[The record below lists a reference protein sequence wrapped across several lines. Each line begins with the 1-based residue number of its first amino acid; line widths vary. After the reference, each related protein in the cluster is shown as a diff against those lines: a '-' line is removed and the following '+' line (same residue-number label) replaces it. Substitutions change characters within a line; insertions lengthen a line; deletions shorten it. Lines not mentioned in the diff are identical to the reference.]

1 MSTLPKPRFVI
12 SANHLGPVLFLKGEL
27 TDKAQNLVFARN
39 GTGKSFL
46 SRAFR
51 YLDLYGQG
59 RDIDDAAKNLI
70 SDESA
75 DGKGA
80 FSFARGPT
88 AMGALSLDKNGD
100 VVTPQLGGTVF
111 HVFSEDFVQEEL
123 RERKYE
129 IDGEIENQIA
139 VDSENFKIKDAQE
152 ALAKAQADE
161 QAAEAARREQFDK
174 EKLAELVEKAGINRQ
189 LKDYKELTFDRLLE
203 RYTDKP
209 NPPKP
214 GVADIIKDLD
224 ALKAMPSDLVYPDD
238 IGLFPSDGID
248 LKAIEGSLGMITSP
262 SSVSED
268 IKKKID
274 DHREFYASGT
284 KIVQDEHGES
294 CPFCEQGITSGDPKA
309 VIDAYIGYFSD
320 AEEKHKTELRG
331 FFRALLDKEE
341 ALREAER
348 QLARQKTRF
357 EKLKS
362 FVPSQKDVALGD
374 GEEQLKNLRD
384 TLISIK
390 DAIQKKADALTV
402 ALSMP
407 DSDLASNITAINELI
422 AANNSKAQ
430 KLTRQVEK
438 SDEERRDLQR
448 KACTAF
454 EAEFVVNN
462 WTGIEALRT
471 LRMATVAAASALS
484 ALEMSSPSTDARI
497 RVAETFGLLLK
508 EFFSDK
514 YVFDKDKFILKR
526 GTHDMTRGPHRTLSD
541 GEKTAIAF
549 CYFVAC
555 VHRKVKANSDYRNLF
570 LVFDDPVTSMSYDF
584 VFSIAQTLKNLNIS
598 DKGEVSINPGQ
609 IDGNKYLRP
618 ELLILTHSSYFFNIC
633 LTNRIVD
640 ERKGAAFALHPDS
653 GTHKLVRLKEY
664 VAPFKE
670 QLRDVYDVANGR
682 DPDHRTANSV
692 RSVLEAIGRF
702 CRPDKSES
710 LSTFVQH
717 LAGDEGIPV
726 KSVLINSLCHGTYY
740 EETPVPGDLK
750 LACEETI
757 VVVKRF
763 AVGQLELIKGATDK
777 GK

>member
-1 MSTLPKPRFVI
+1 MSTLPKPSFSI
-12 SANHLGPVLFLKGEL
+12 SAKFLGPVLSLNGEL
-27 TDKAQNLVFARN
+27 TNKSQNLVFARN

-51 YLDLYGQG
+51 YFDLHGQG
-59 RDIDDAAKNLI
+59 RDIDDAAKNLV

-88 AMGALSLDKNGD
+88 AMGTLLLDKSGD
-100 VVTPQLGGTVF
+100 VVTPQLGDTIF

-123 RERKYE
+123 RERLYE

-139 VDSENFKIKDAQE
+139 VDSESIKIKDAQDE
-152 ALAKAQADE
+152 LAKAQADA
-161 QAAEAARREQFDK
+161 QAAEAALRDKFDK
-174 EKLAELVEKAGINRQ
+174 EKLSELAEKAGINKQ
-189 LKDYKELTFDRLLE
+189 LRDYKGLTIDRLLE
-203 RYTDKP
+203 RYPDKP
-209 NPPKP
+209 EPANPS
-214 GVADIIKDLD
+214 VADIIKDLD
-224 ALKAMPSDLVYPDD
+224 SLKAIPSDPIYPDD
-238 IGLFPSDGID
+238 VGPVPSDDID
-248 LKAIEGSLGMITSP
+248 LKEIEDSLGRITSP

-274 DHREFYASGT
+274 EHREFYATGT
-284 KIVQDEHGES
+284 KIVQDTHRES
-294 CPFCEQGITSGDPKA
+294 CPFCEQGITAGDPKA
-309 VIDAYIGYFSD
+309 IIDAYVGYFSD

-331 FFRALLDKEE
+331 FFRALLN
-341 ALREAER
+341 REAALKETENR
-348 QLARQKTRF
+348 LSRQKSRF
-357 EKLKS
+357 DTLKS

-374 GEEQLKNLRD
+374 GEEELKNLRD
-384 TLISIK
+384 TLVALK
-390 DAIQKKADALTV
+390 DVVQKKTDALTV

-407 DSDLASNITAINELI
+407 ENGLAANVTAINELI
-422 AANNSKAQ
+422 TANNSKAQ
-430 KLTRQVEK
+430 KLTRAVEK

-448 KACTAF
+448 KACMAY
-454 EAEFVVNN
+454 EAEFAITN
-462 WTGIEALRT
+462 WTDIEALRT
-471 LRMATVAAASALS
+471 LRVATTAAAAALL
-484 ALEMSSPSTDARI
+484 ALEKSSPSTDARI
-497 RVAETFGLLLK
+497 RVAETFELLLK
-508 EFFSDK
+508 EFFADK
-514 YVFDKDKFILKR
+514 YVFDKDDFILKR
-526 GTHDMTRGPHRTLSD
+526 GIHEMTRGSHRTLSD
-541 GEKTAIAF
+541 GEKTVIAF

-555 VHRKVKANSDYRNLF
+555 AHRKVGANSDYRKLF

-598 DKGEVSINPGQ
+598 DQGGISINPGQ
-609 IDGNKYLRP
+609 IDGNKHLRP

-640 ERKGAAFALHPDS
+640 ERKGAAFALHPDA
-653 GTHKLVRLKEY
+653 GTHKLVPLREY

-670 QLRDVYDVANGR
+670 QLKDAYDVANGR

-717 LAGDEGIPV
+717 LAGDEGIAV

-757 VVVKRF
+757 TVVDRF
-763 AVGQLELIKGATDK
+763 AVGQLELIKGAAEK

>member
-1 MSTLPKPRFVI
+1 MSTLPKPSFLI
-12 SANHLGPVLFLKGEL
+12 SANFLGPVLSLDGKL
-27 TDKAQNLVFARN
+27 TTKAQNLVFARN
-39 GTGKSFL
+39 GIGKSFL

-51 YLDLYGQG
+51 YLDLHGQG
-59 RDIDDAAKNLI
+59 RDVDDAAKNLV
-70 SDESA
+70 SDESV

-88 AMGALSLDKNGD
+88 AMGTLSLDKNGD
-100 VVTPQLGGTVF
+100 VVTPHLGGTIF

-123 RERKYE
+123 RERQYE

-139 VDSENFKIKDAQE
+139 VDSENIKIKDAKDAHIK
-152 ALAKAQADE
+152 ALADE
-161 QAAEAARREQFDK
+161 QAAEAALRDKFDK
-174 EKLAELVEKAGINRQ
+174 EKLSELAEKAGINKQ
-189 LKDYKELTFDRLLE
+189 LKDYKELSFDRLLE

-209 NPPKP
+209 EPPKP
-214 GVADIIKDLD
+214 SVADIIKDLD
-224 ALKAMPSDLVYPDD
+224 ALKAIPSDPVYPDD
-238 IGLFPSDGID
+238 VGLVPSDDIE
-248 LKAIEGSLGMITSP
+248 LRAIEESLGRITSP

-268 IKKKID
+268 IKRKID
-274 DHREFYASGT
+274 EHREFYATGT
-284 KIVQDEHGES
+284 KIVQDEHRES
-294 CPFCEQGITSGDPKA
+294 CPFCEQGIKAGDPKA
-309 VIDAYIGYFSD
+309 IIDAYVGYFSD

-331 FFRALLDKEE
+331 FFRALLNKES
-341 ALREAER
+341 ALKETEN
-348 QLARQKTRF
+348 QLSRQKSRF
-357 EKLKS
+357 DTLKS
-362 FVPSQKDVALGD
+362 FVPSQKNVALGD
-374 GEEQLKNLRD
+374 GEEELKNLRD
-384 TLISIK
+384 TLVALK
-390 DAIQKKADALTV
+390 DVIQRKADALTV
-402 ALSMP
+402 MLSMP
-407 DSDLASNITAINELI
+407 ESELAENVNAINELI

-430 KLTRQVEK
+430 KLTRAVEK

-448 KACTAF
+448 KACIAF
-454 EAEFVVNN
+454 ESEFAITS
-462 WTGIEALRT
+462 WTDIESLRT
-471 LRMATVAAASALS
+471 LREATIAAAAALL
-484 ALEMSSPSTDARI
+484 ALEKSNPSTDARI
-497 RVAETFGLLLK
+497 RVAETFELLLK
-508 EFFSDK
+508 DFFSDK

-526 GTHDMTRGPHRTLSD
+526 GTHEMIRGPHRTLSD

-555 VHRKVKANSDYRNLF
+555 VHRKVEANSDYRKLF

-584 VFSIAQTLKNLNIS
+584 VFSIAQTLKNLNVS
-598 DKGEVSINPGQ
+598 DQGEISINPGQ
-609 IDGNKYLRP
+609 IDGNKHLRP

-640 ERKGAAFALHPDS
+640 ERKGAAFALHPDA

-717 LAGDEGIPV
+717 LAGDEGIAV

-757 VVVKRF
+757 DVVKRF
-763 AVGQLELIKGATDK
+763 AIGQLELIKGDAEK
-777 GK
+777 GQ

>member
-1 MSTLPKPRFVI
+1 MSTLPKPSFLI
-12 SANHLGPVLFLKGEL
+12 SANFLGPVLSLDGEL
-27 TDKAQNLVFARN
+27 TNKAQNLVFARN
-39 GTGKSFL
+39 GIGKSFL

-51 YLDLYGQG
+51 YLDLHGQA
-59 RDIDDAAKNLI
+59 RDVDDAAKNLV

-75 DGKGA
+75 DGKGT
-80 FSFARGPT
+80 FSFARGPK
-88 AMGALSLDKNGD
+88 AMGTLSLNKNGD
-100 VVTPQLGGTVF
+100 VVTPELDGTIF

-123 RERKYE
+123 RERQYE

-139 VDSENFKIKDAQE
+139 VDSESIKIKDAQE

-161 QAAEAARREQFDK
+161 LAAEAALRGKFDK
-174 EKLAELVEKAGINRQ
+174 EKLSELAEKTGINKQ
-189 LKDYKELTFDRLLE
+189 LKGYKELTFDRLLE

-209 NPPKP
+209 EPPKP
-214 GVADIIKDLD
+214 SVADIIKDLD
-224 ALKAMPSDLVYPDD
+224 ALKAIPSDPVYPDD
-238 IGLFPSDGID
+238 VGPVPSDDID
-248 LKAIEGSLGMITSP
+248 LKAIEDSLGRITSP

-274 DHREFYASGT
+274 EHREFYATGT
-284 KIVQDEHGES
+284 KIVQDEHRES
-294 CPFCEQGITSGDPKA
+294 CPFCEQGIKAGDPKA
-309 VIDAYIGYFSD
+309 IIDAYVGYFSD

-331 FFRALLDKEE
+331 FFRALLNMESALKENE
-341 ALREAER
+341 N
-348 QLARQKTRF
+348 QLSRQKSRF
-357 EKLKS
+357 DTLKS

-374 GEEQLKNLRD
+374 GEEEIKKLRD
-384 TLISIK
+384 TLVALK
-390 DAIQKKADALTV
+390 DMIQKKADALTV

-407 DSDLASNITAINELI
+407 EVDLAANITAINDLI

-430 KLTRQVEK
+430 KLTRAVEK

-448 KACTAF
+448 KACIAF
-454 EAEFVVNN
+454 EAEFAITT
-462 WTGIEALRT
+462 WSDIET
-471 LRMATVAAASALS
+471 LRSLREATIAAAAALL
-484 ALEMSSPSTDARI
+484 ALEKSSPSTDART
-497 RVAETFGLLLK
+497 RVAETFELLLK

-514 YVFDKDKFILKR
+514 YLFDKDKFVLKR
-526 GTHDMTRGPHRTLSD
+526 GTHEMIRGPHRTLSD

-555 VHRKVKANSDYRNLF
+555 IHRKVEANADYRKLF

-584 VFSIAQTLKNLNIS
+584 VFSIAQTLKNLNIA
-598 DKGEVSINPGQ
+598 DQGEISINPGQ
-609 IDGNKYLRP
+609 IDGNKHRRP

-640 ERKGAAFALHPDS
+640 ERKGAAFALHPDA

-717 LAGDEGIPV
+717 LAGDEGIAV

-757 VVVKRF
+757 SVVKRF
-763 AVGQLELIKGATDK
+763 AVGQLELIKGASEK

>member
-1 MSTLPKPRFVI
+1 MSTLPKPKFLI
-12 SANHLGPVLFLKGEL
+12 SADFLGPVLSLDGEL
-27 TDKAQNLVFARN
+27 TNKSQNLIFARN

-51 YLDLYGQG
+51 YLDLHGQG
-59 RDIDDAAKNLI
+59 RDVDDAAKNLV

-75 DGKGA
+75 GRGA

-88 AMGALSLDKNGD
+88 AMGTLSLDKNGD
-100 VVTPQLGGTVF
+100 VVTPQLGDTIF

-123 RERKYE
+123 RERCYE

-139 VDSENFKIKDAQE
+139 VDSENIKIKDAQD
-152 ALAKAQADE
+152 AFAKAQADE
-161 QAAEAARREQFDK
+161 HAAESAQRDKFDK
-174 EKLAELVEKAGINRQ
+174 EKPSELAEKAGINKQ

-203 RYTDKP
+203 RHTDNP
-209 NPPKP
+209 EPPKAS
-214 GVADIIKDLD
+214 VADIIKDLD
-224 ALKAMPSDLVYPDD
+224 ALKAIPSDPAYPDD
-238 IGLFPSDGID
+238 VGLVPSDALD
-248 LKAIEGSLGMITSP
+248 LKEIEESLGRITSP

-274 DHREFYASGT
+274 EHREFYSTGT
-284 KIVQDEHGES
+284 KIVQDEHRES
-294 CPFCEQGITSGDPKA
+294 CPFCEQGITASDPRA
-309 VIDAYIGYFSD
+309 IIDAYVGYFSD
-320 AEEKHKTELRG
+320 AEEKHKNELRG
-331 FFRALLDKEE
+331 FFRALLNKEA
-341 ALREAER
+341 ALKETEN
-348 QLARQKTRF
+348 QLSRQKSRF
-357 EKLKS
+357 DTLKN

-374 GEEQLKNLRD
+374 GEEELKNLRD
-384 TLISIK
+384 TLVALK
-390 DAIQKKADALTV
+390 DAIQKKSDALTV

-407 DSDLASNITAINELI
+407 ENDLAMNITATNELI

-430 KLTRQVEK
+430 KLTRAVEK
-438 SDEERRDLQR
+438 SDEERRALQR
-448 KACTAF
+448 KACMAF
-454 EAEFVVNN
+454 EAEFAITN
-462 WTGIEALRT
+462 WTDIEALRT
-471 LRMATVAAASALS
+471 LREATSAAAAALL
-484 ALEMSSPSTDARI
+484 ALEKSSPSTDARI
-497 RVAETFGLLLK
+497 RVAETFELLLK

-514 YVFDKDKFILKR
+514 YVFDKDNFILKR
-526 GTHDMTRGPHRTLSD
+526 GKHKMTRGSHRTLSD

-549 CYFVAC
+549 CHFVAC
-555 VHRKVKANSDYRNLF
+555 VHRKVEANSDYRKLF

-598 DKGEVSINPGQ
+598 DQGEISINPGQ
-609 IDGNKYLRP
+609 IDGNKHLRP

-640 ERKGAAFALHPDS
+640 ERKGAAFSLHPDA

-717 LAGDEGIPV
+717 LAGDEGIAV

-757 VVVKRF
+757 AVVKRF
-763 AVGQLELIKGATDK
+763 AVGQLELIEGAAEK

>member
-1 MSTLPKPRFVI
+1 MSTPQKPNFLI
-12 SANHLGPVLFLKGEL
+12 SASHIGPVFSLSGEL
-27 TDKAQNLVFARN
+27 TNKAQNLIFARN

-51 YLDLYGQG
+51 YLDLHGQG
-59 RDIDDAAKNLI
+59 RDVDDAAKNLI
-70 SDESA
+70 SDESV
-75 DGKGA
+75 DGKGS
-80 FSFARGPT
+80 FSFARGLT
-88 AMGALSLDKNGD
+88 ALGTLSLDKNGD
-100 VVTPQLGGTVF
+100 VVTPQLGGTIF

-123 RERKYE
+123 RERQYE
-129 IDGEIENQIA
+129 IDGEIESRIA
-139 VDSENFKIKDAQE
+139 VDSENFKIKDAQDE
-152 ALAKAQADE
+152 LAKVTADA
-161 QAAEAARREQFDK
+161 QAAEAALRKKYDK
-174 EKLAELVEKAGINRQ
+174 QKLAQLAEKAGINKQ
-189 LKDYKELTFDRLLE
+189 LRDYKELTFDRLLE
-203 RYTDKP
+203 RCTDKP
-209 NPPKP
+209 KPPKP
-214 GVADIIKDLD
+214 SVADIVKDLD
-224 ALKAMPSDLVYPDD
+224 ALKAIPSDPVYPDD
-238 IGLFPSDGID
+238 VGLDPSDGID
-248 LKAIEGSLGMITSP
+248 LKAIEASLGRITSP

-274 DHREFYASGT
+274 DHREFYATGT
-284 KIVQDEHGES
+284 KIVHDEHRES
-294 CPFCEQGITSGDPKA
+294 CPFCEQGITAGDPKA
-309 VIDAYIGYFSD
+309 IIDAYVGYFSD

-331 FFRALLDKEE
+331 FFRALLTKEATLKE
-341 ALREAER
+341 LEN

-357 EKLKS
+357 DRLKS
-362 FVPSQKDVALGD
+362 FIPSQKDVALGD
-374 GEEQLKNLRD
+374 GEEELKNLRD
-384 TLISIK
+384 TLIAFK
-390 DAIQKKADALTV
+390 DVIQKKADALTV

-407 DSDLASNITAINELI
+407 ESDLASNVTGINELI
-422 AANNSKAQ
+422 AANNAKAQELSKA
-430 KLTRQVEK
+430 VEK

-448 KACTAF
+448 KACTTF
-454 EAEFVVNN
+454 EAEFAIAN
-462 WTGIEALRT
+462 WTDIEALRT
-471 LRMATVAAASALS
+471 LRKGTIAAAAALS
-484 ALEMSSPSTDARI
+484 ALEKSSPSTEARI
-497 RVAETFGLLLK
+497 RVAETFQLLLK

-526 GTHDMTRGPHRTLSD
+526 GTHEMVRGPHRTLSE

-555 VHRKVKANSDYRNLF
+555 VHRKVEANSDYRKLF

-598 DKGEVSINPGQ
+598 NQGEISINPGQ
-609 IDGNKYLRP
+609 IDGNKRLRP

-640 ERKGAAFALHPDS
+640 ERKGAAFALHPDA

-670 QLRDVYDVANGR
+670 QLRDVYDVAKGR

-717 LAGDEGIPV
+717 LAGDEGIAV

-740 EETPVPGDLK
+740 EETPLPSDLR

-757 VVVKRF
+757 EVVKRF
-763 AVGQLELIKGATDK
+763 AVGQLELINGDAEKK
-777 GK
+777 K